1 MDETSPL
8 FRDVVQADRHNPLGA
23 VIRAGY
29 HDDECQSRQ
38 SHPSRQ
44 YQAESRT
51 ILQAVLSNYS
61 SHHELDAVNPVDPR
75 LGDNAVAAN
84 HPVQAKE
91 KKDIACNL
99 CGEKS
104 FTIHRS
110 QCQRNQNEA
119 ESWMFQHKCTCGG
132 NIVGCYFC
140 EAQNQVVG
148 SHTIRNFR
156 TRHPQSCV
164 FVPTSTES
172 NVREGDEHSN
182 DEGLGATDDANF
194 AEAGADDTPSDKV
207 ATSREEEP
215 AANAHPITGEVEAQP
230 SIQEILQN
238 TFLSEHTRD
247 YFMACASDRTD
258 ETVGARTIV
267 YSALHSRGTLR
278 TVSKHIAAIVV
289 LWLSLLMAISASR
302 QRELLTLISLLIS
315 FFCQQTEATRSIS
328 NPFPKR
334 ISEIRK
340 KFLGG
345 SNSLWNLL
353 PSEHIFLSSDG
364 AHAMLTLDELID
376 ILMAWG
382 IPLNFMQVGNC
393 PANQRQGIS
402 STMAAKIL
410 LDRCRSAVREAGYDP
425 DIAYIGVSC
434 YIDLFS

>member
-8 FRDVVQADRHNPLGA
+8 FRDVVQADRHCPLGA
-23 VIRAGY
+23 VIGAGY

-51 ILQAVLSNYS
+51 TLQAVLSNYP
-61 SHHELDAVNPVDPR
+61 SHHEPDAVNPVDPR

-84 HPVQAKE
+84 HPAQAKE
-91 KKDIACNL
+91 EKDIACNL
-99 CGEKS
+99 CGKKS
-104 FTIHRS
+104 FTIRRL
-110 QCQRNQNEA
+110 QCQR
-119 ESWMFQHKCTCGG
+119 WMFQHTCTCGG
-132 NIVGCYFC
+132 KIVGCYFC
-140 EAQNQVVG
+140 EAQKQVVG
-148 SHTIRNFR
+148 SHTVRNFR
-156 TRHPQSCV
+156 ARHPQSCV

-172 NVREGDEHSN
+172 NVRERDEHSN
-182 DEGLGATDDANF
+182 DEGLGATDDANV

-215 AANAHPITGEVEAQP
+215 AANTHPITGEVEAGP

-247 YFMACASDRTD
+247 YFRACASDRTD
-258 ETVGARTIV
+258 ATVGARTIV
-267 YSALHSRGTLR
+267 YSALYSRGTWK
-278 TVSKHIAAIVV
+278 TVSKQIAAIVV
-289 LWLSLLMAISASR
+289 LWLGLLMAVSASR

-315 FFCQQTEATRSIS
+315 FFCQQTEATRSIY

-410 LDRCRSAVREAGYDP
+410 LDRCRKAVSEAGYDP

-434 YIDLFS
+434 YIDFFSY